1 MIEKKTIAQVFEE
14 VKGDAALQKEFFAAE
29 KSGAIEAFAAAHGC
43 KATAEEVLAFLK
55 TKLSEPGELSDEE
68 LDQVAGGKAQAP
80 MRLINTDYI
89 LNAINH

>member
-29 KSGAIEAFAAAHGC
+29 KSSSIEAFAAAHGC

-55 TKLSEPGELSDEE
+55 TKLSEPGEISDEE
-68 LDQVAGGKAQAP
+68 LDQVAGGKAP
-80 MRLINTDYI
+80 KIMNPV
-89 LNAINH
+89 NPNFVINH